1 MKKLSIAAFA
11 VIVIA
16 AIYYMTSGSTQLVSQ
31 MRSQV
36 DSELASLQTQ
46 GFTVKGREVNEN
58 KEHFVI
64 TFDEPEKIA
73 AYLTKKGSKINQEDA
88 EILKGLEVGVDINY
102 LSDAYSGVSFDLYPL
117 VLPESLTSAA
127 TTPEDKH
134 MIQQVEKMLEKKTFL
149 VHTDINKL
157 GTGFKGYMKDIDE
170 TITDDNISMQIK
182 LSELRF
188 TGDIKADAIS
198 TMKQTL
204 KSLSLNV
211 PDTMDLSLN
220 GLKSTYTVTGDS
232 AYDYTTE
239 YSIERIQMQQK
250 DAILLNIQDFEA
262 LADSGVKNTLLYSHL
277 KTKTKRIEISQQNEK
292 IVLDTLHFDMKA
304 DKLDLNAL
312 EALGK
317 VDPDNEQEINTALQ
331 ALVSKGMQLEIP
343 KLSIANIEAIGD
355 KMEGFHLDLF
365 VEIDKSLNIAS
376 VQQNPMLALNAFT
389 ANINLS
395 LSEALFA
402 VIAQQP
408 QAVMAMMLFHPKDVN
423 GKKVYKFELKD
434 GKFTVNDAPVM

>member
-1 MKKLSIAAFA
+1 MKKLSLAVFT

-31 MRSQV
+31 IKVEV

-46 GFTVKGREVNEN
+46 GFSLKGREVSEK

-64 TFDEPEKIA
+64 SFDEPDKIA
-73 AYLTKKGSKINQEDA
+73 AYLTKKGSKMSPEDA
-88 EILKGLEVGVDINY
+88 KILQGLEVGVDINY
-102 LSDAYSGVSFDLYPL
+102 LSDTYSGVSFDLYPL
-117 VLPESLTSAA
+117 ALPESLTSAA
-127 TTPEDKH
+127 TTPEDKR
-134 MIQQVEKMLEKKTFL
+134 MLQQLEKMLKKKTFL
-149 VHTDINKL
+149 VHCDINKL

-170 TITDDNISMQIK
+170 TITDDNITMQIK
-182 LSELRF
+182 LSKLTF
-188 TGDIKADAIS
+188 TGDIKEDAIS
-198 TMKQTL
+198 SMKQTL
-204 KSLSLNV
+204 KSLSMTV
-211 PDTMDLSLN
+211 PDTLDLSLD
-220 GLKSTYTVTGDS
+220 GLNSTYTVTGDS

-239 YSIERIQMQQK
+239 YSIERIKMQQK

-304 DKLDLNAL
+304 DKLDVNAL

-317 VDPDNEQEINTALQ
+317 VDPDNEQEVNTALQ

-343 KLSIANIEAIGD
+343 EFSIANIEAIGK
-355 KMEGFHLDLF
+355 KMEGFQLDLF

-376 VQQNPMLALNAFT
+376 LQQNPMLALNAFT

-434 GKFTVNDAPVM
+434 GKFTVNGSPVM

>member
-1 MKKLSIAAFA
+1 MKKLSLAVFT

-31 MRSQV
+31 MKVEV
-36 DSELASLQTQ
+36 DSKLASLQTQ
-46 GFTVKGREVNEN
+46 GFSLKGREVSEK

-64 TFDEPEKIA
+64 SFDEPDKIA
-73 AYLTKKGSKINQEDA
+73 AYLTKKGSKMSPEDA
-88 EILKGLEVGVDINY
+88 KILQGLEVGVDINY
-102 LSDAYSGVSFDLYPL
+102 LSDTYSGVSFDLYPL
-117 VLPESLTSAA
+117 ALPESLTSAA
-127 TTPEDKH
+127 TTPEDKR
-134 MIQQVEKMLEKKTFL
+134 MLQQLEKMLKKKTFL
-149 VHTDINKL
+149 VHCDINKL

-170 TITDDNISMQIK
+170 TITDDNITMQIK
-182 LSELRF
+182 LSELTF
-188 TGDIKADAIS
+188 TGDIKEDAIS
-198 TMKQTL
+198 SMKQTL
-204 KSLSLNV
+204 KSLSMTV
-211 PDTMDLSLN
+211 PDTLDLSLD
-220 GLKSTYTVTGDS
+220 GLNSTYTVTGDS

-239 YSIERIQMQQK
+239 YSIERIKMQQK

-304 DKLDLNAL
+304 DKLDVNAL

-317 VDPDNEQEINTALQ
+317 VDPDNEQEVNTALQ

-343 KLSIANIEAIGD
+343 EFSIANIEAIGK
-355 KMEGFHLDLF
+355 KMEGFQLDLF

-376 VQQNPMLALNAFT
+376 LQQNPMLALNAFT

-423 GKKVYKFELKD
+423 GKKVYKFKLKD
-434 GKFTVNDAPVM
+434 GKFTVNGSPVM